1 MKKFMTTAAIVA
13 TMTTQTFAAPRCG
26 SADFACAAGT
36 KDENCEKIM
45 PEICNATKETLKT
58 EGDKLSYLFGQN
70 MGKQIDMMKAQL
82 NSNIEGEINPNLLAA
97 GLLHTICGK
106 EALLSEEEGKK
117 IMMAFQVKMRAVQQ
131 KQMAEMQAK
140 QAAAGKA
147 AESIGKAFLAENKNK
162 EGVITTESGLQY
174 KVVTAGDGAKP
185 KATDTVEV
193 HYRGT
198 LIDGTEFDSSYKRGK
213 TIEFPLNGVIKG
225 WTEGVQLMSVG
236 SKYQFYIP
244 SELAYGKRGAGAS
257 IPPNSTLIFDIELV
271 SIK

>member
-13 TMTTQTFAAPRCG
+13 TMTTQTFAGPGCG
-26 SADFACAAGT
+26 SADLACAVGT
-36 KDENCEKIM
+36 KDGNCEKIM
-45 PEICNATKETLKT
+45 PEICNAKKENLKT
-58 EGDKLSYLFGQN
+58 FGDKLSYAYGQM
-70 MGKQIDMMKAQL
+70 MGKQLDMMKAQL
-82 NSNIEGEINPNLLAA
+82 NPNIEGEINSNLLAA
-97 GLLHTICGK
+97 GLLHTICGQD
-106 EALLSEEEGKK
+106 ALLSEEEAKK
-117 IMMAFQVKMRAVQQ
+117 VMNELQTTMQAVQQ

-140 QAAAGKA
+140 RATAGKA
-147 AESIGKAFLAENKNK
+147 AESIGKAFLAENKTK

-174 KVVTAGDGAKP
+174 KVLTAGDGAKP
-185 KATDTVEV
+185 KATDKVEV

-198 LIDGTEFDSSYKRGK
+198 LVDGTEFDSSYKRGK

-236 SKYQFYIP
+236 SKYQLYIP
-244 SELAYGKRGAGAS
+244 SELAYGPRGAGAS